1 MKTNKSQKIDSALY
15 KVLVDKLIK
24 QRKANPSGDT
34 RTISMSKEEIMEL
47 IGIDDF
53 NRKLE
58 DECQKIMLIRIE
70 NESMVASVFP
80 SVAWNSEVLEV
91 EFGRLVIPYL
101 LEEPAVK
108 LTIAGWFTVKMIPS
122 FCILTKPPLLLL
134 TTLSIAL
141 FTT

>member
-1 MKTNKSQKIDSALY
+1 MKTNKSQKIDSVLY

-34 RTISMSKEEIMEL
+34 RTISISKEEIMEL
-47 IGIDDF
+47 IGTDDF

-101 LEEPAVK
+101 LEEQ
-108 LTIAGWFTVKMIPS
+108 
-122 FCILTKPPLLLL
+122 
-134 TTLSIAL
+134 
-141 FTT
+141 